1 MNSLAASIRV
11 PAALPAA
18 MAFLCLSAV
27 AAAQEETRAGGL
39 EEVIVTA
46 QKREQSLQ
54 DVSLAVSAIESSS
67 LTENF
72 VLSLEDIQHIAPSMT
87 FGNSLGFAKVFI
99 RGIGLNEQT
108 TGIDP
113 SVALH
118 VDGAVINQPVGH
130 FTSVFDL
137 DRVEILRGPQG
148 TLYGRNAT
156 GGSINLITAK
166 PTDTFEGYA
175 RATAGNYDL
184 FVAEAAL
191 SGPFTEAIR
200 GRVAMRS
207 NNRNGYGI
215 NEATGTNVDDADT
228 IAARAHLQFDVTD
241 DIDLLLSGE
250 IFDESDRAL
259 GLKYKR
265 ETYTNWASFPPAQA
279 ALARPLGLGGFPVR
293 TRNFAS
299 EFDPSSEIET
309 WSTTG
314 TLTWRLNERFTL
326 VNIANYRDVD
336 STFIQDLDMSSIV
349 NGVATTGQ
357 PPSIQTRFISS
368 HQSSDE
374 LQLQYSSDALNGLFA
389 LFYFKEGLT
398 GDNRSGQ
405 TPGVRSEPIQRVVL
419 VGKGEAESF
428 AAFAHLTYNL
438 TDTLAV
444 KAGGRYT
451 DEKRSIQNSGRIQLI
466 VAGMLGAILNQA
478 LQDEET
484 FSEFTS
490 LGGLEWRPRADM
502 LLYYTYAEGFKA
514 GVGLLGQFETGIAEP
529 ETVQSH
535 EIGVKSEWLERRV
548 TANAAVF
555 HYNLQN
561 LQLGRTLPDPARG
574 FINRFE
580 NAGGLKGD
588 GVETEL
594 KWLPTDRLRFAAAVD
609 YLEAKFTHFETVDQ
623 FNPLLA
629 ITPMGSAPL
638 TSYAGNRPRNSPEWA
653 YSIAGAYDVPLAS
666 EARLTLAADLS
677 YKSEQFF
684 SEFNDPV
691 EGTGAYT
698 LLDARISYVAA
709 NERWTASLW
718 GKNLTDELVE
728 SGSFAVSLSRT
739 IGRTYLPP
747 RTYGVTFDYQF

>member
-1 MNSLAASIRV
+1 MIS
-11 PAALPAA
+11 PARWICLVLLPAA
-18 MAFLCLSAV
+18 AFG
-27 AAAQEETRAGGL
+27 QEERSGGL
-39 EEVIVTA
+39 QEVIVTA

-54 DVSLAVSAIESSS
+54 DVSLAVSAIDSSS

-72 VLSLEDIQHIAPSMT
+72 VLSLEDVQHIAPSMS
-87 FGNSLGFAKVFI
+87 FGNSLGFAKIFI

-156 GGSINLITAK
+156 GGSVNLITAK
-166 PTDTFEGYA
+166 PTDEFDGYA
-175 RATAGNYDL
+175 RATIGNYDL

-191 SGPFTEAIR
+191 SGPLTQRIK
-200 GRVAMRS
+200 GRIAMRS

-215 NEATGTNVDDADT
+215 NEATGTDVDDADT
-228 IAARAHLQFDVTD
+228 VAARAHLQFDLTD
-241 DIDLLLSGE
+241 DLELLLSGE

-265 ETYTNWASFPPAQA
+265 ETFTDWSTLPPPRDAQT
-279 ALARPLGLGGFPVR
+279 RPLGLGGFPVR

-299 EFDPSSEIET
+299 EFDPSSDIET
-309 WSTTG
+309 WGTTA
-314 TLTWRLNERFTL
+314 TVTWRLNEQFTL
-326 VNIANYRDVD
+326 VNIGNYREVD
-336 STFIQDLDMSSIV
+336 STFIQDLDMSAVV

-357 PPSIQTRFISS
+357 APSIQTRFISS
-368 HQSSDE
+368 HQASDE
-374 LQLQYSSDALNGLFA
+374 LQLNYAGERLNGLFA
-389 LFYFKEGLT
+389 LFYFKEGLI

-419 VGKGEAESF
+419 VGEGEAESF
-428 AAFAHLTYNL
+428 AAFTHLTYDVN
-438 TDTLAV
+438 DTLAL
-444 KAGGRYT
+444 KLGARHT
-451 DEKRSIQNSGRIQLI
+451 HEKRSINNSGNIQLI
-466 VAGMLGAILNQA
+466 IAGMLANTLVQS
-478 LQDEET
+478 LQDEESFDELT
-484 FSEFTS
+484 M
-490 LGGLEWRPRADM
+490 LGGVEWRPREDA
-502 LLYYTYAEGFKA
+502 LVYYTYSEGFKS

-535 EIGVKSEWLERRV
+535 EVGVKSQWLNGRV

-580 NAGGLKGD
+580 NAAGLEGD

-594 KWLPTDRLRFAAAVD
+594 SWLPTDRLRFRGAVD
-609 YLEAKFTHFETVDQ
+609 YLDARFTRFDTINQ
-623 FNPLLA
+623 FNSDLTIPPPMAPLLPVP
-629 ITPMGSAPL
+629 IPT

-653 YSIAGAYDVPLAS
+653 YSLSGEYDAPLAS
-666 EARLTLAADLS
+666 DARLTFAVDLS

-691 EGTGAYT
+691 EGTGDYT
-698 LLDARISYVAA
+698 LLDARISYAAA
-709 NERWTASLW
+709 NDRWTAAVW
-718 GKNLTDELVE
+718 AKNLTDELVE

-747 RTYGVTFDYQF
+747 RTYGVTFDYRF

>member
-1 MNSLAASIRV
+1 MSS
-11 PAALPAA
+11 PARWICLVLLPAA
-18 MAFLCLSAV
+18 AL
-27 AAAQEETRAGGL
+27 AQEERSGTL
-39 EEVIVTA
+39 QEVIVTA

-54 DVSLAVSAIESSS
+54 DVSLAVSAIDSST

-72 VLSLEDIQHIAPSMT
+72 VLNLEDVQHLAPSMS
-87 FGNSLGFAKVFI
+87 FGNSLGFAKIFI

-108 TGIDP
+108 SGIDP

-137 DRVEILRGPQG
+137 DRIEILRGPQG

-156 GGSINLITAK
+156 GGSVNLITAK
-166 PTDTFEGYA
+166 PTDEFEGYA
-175 RATAGNYDL
+175 RATVGNYDL

-191 SGPFTEAIR
+191 SGPLTQRIK

-215 NEATGTNVDDADT
+215 NEATGTDVDDADT
-228 IAARAHLQFDVTD
+228 VAARAHLLFDVTD
-241 DIDLLLSGE
+241 DLELLLSGE

-265 ETYTNWASFPPAQA
+265 ETFTDWPTLPAPRDAQT
-279 ALARPLGLGGFPVR
+279 RPLGLGGFPER

-299 EFDPSSEIET
+299 EFDPSSDIET
-309 WSTTG
+309 WGTTA
-314 TLTWRLNERFTL
+314 TLTWRLNDQFTL
-326 VNIANYRDVD
+326 VNIGNYREVD
-336 STFIQDLDMSSIV
+336 STFIQDLDMSAVV

-357 PPSIQTRFISS
+357 APSIQTRFISS
-368 HQSSDE
+368 HQVSDE
-374 LQLQYSSDALNGLFA
+374 LQLNYSSERLNGLFA
-389 LFYFKEGLT
+389 LFYFKEGLI

-419 VGKGEAESF
+419 VGEGEAESF
-428 AAFAHLTYNL
+428 AAFTHLTYDLN
-438 TDTLAV
+438 DTLAL
-444 KAGGRYT
+444 KLGARHT
-451 DEKRSIQNSGRIQLI
+451 HEKRSINNNGNIQLI
-466 VAGMLGAILNQA
+466 IAGMLANTLVQS
-478 LQDEET
+478 LQDEDSFDELT
-484 FSEFTS
+484 M
-490 LGGLEWRPRADM
+490 LGGVEWRPREDA
-502 LLYYTYAEGFKA
+502 LVYYTYSEGFKA

-535 EIGVKSEWLERRV
+535 EVGIKSEWLNGRV
-548 TANAAVF
+548 TANAAAF

-580 NAGGLKGD
+580 NAAGLEGD
-588 GVETEL
+588 GVETEFSYL
-594 KWLPTDRLRFAAAVD
+594 ATDRLRFRGAVD
-609 YLEAKFTHFETVDQ
+609 YLDARFTRFDTINQ
-623 FNPLLA
+623 FNSDLTIPPPMAPLLPVP
-629 ITPMGSAPL
+629 IPT

-653 YSIAGAYDVPLAS
+653 YSLSGEYDAPLAGD
-666 EARLTLAADLS
+666 ARLTFAVDVS

-691 EGTGAYT
+691 EGTDDFT
-698 LLDARISYVAA
+698 LLDARISYRSA
-709 NERWTASLW
+709 NERWTASVW

-739 IGRTYLPP
+739 IGRTFLPP
-747 RTYGVTFDYQF
+747 RTYGVSFDYQFR

>member
-1 MNSLAASIRV
+1 MTSLTGWTRVSASVTAIT
-11 PAALPAA
+11 L
-18 MAFLCLSAV
+18 LCLARPV
-27 AAAQEETRAGGL
+27 TAQDAL
-39 EEVIVTA
+39 QEVIVTA

-54 DVSLAVSAIESSS
+54 DVSLAVSAIDSAT

-72 VLSLEDIQHIAPSMT
+72 VLSLEDVQHIAPSMT

-118 VDGAVINQPVGH
+118 VDGVVINQPVGH

-156 GGSINLITAK
+156 GGSVNLITAK

-175 RATAGNYDL
+175 RATVGNYDL

-191 SGPFTEAIR
+191 SGPLLGER
-200 GRVAMRS
+200 VKGRVAMRS

-215 NEATGTNVDDADT
+215 NEATGSDVDDADT
-228 IAARAHLQFDVTD
+228 IAARAHLQFDITD
-241 DIDLLLSGE
+241 RIDLLLSAE
-250 IFDESDRAL
+250 VFDESDRAL

-299 EFDPSSEIET
+299 EFDPSSDIET
-309 WSTTG
+309 WGTTG
-314 TLTWRLNERFTL
+314 TLTWRLSDRFTL
-326 VNIANYRDVD
+326 VNIAGYREVD
-336 STFIQDLDMSSIV
+336 STFIQDLDMSAV
-349 NGVATTGQ
+349 ANGVDTTGQ
-357 PPSIQTRFISS
+357 PPSIQTRFISN
-368 HQSSDE
+368 HQASDE
-374 LQLQYSSDALNGLFA
+374 LQLQFSSERLNGLFA
-389 LFYFKEGLT
+389 LFYFREGLI

-405 TPGVRSEPIQRVVL
+405 TPGARSEPIQRVVL
-419 VGKGEAESF
+419 VGEGEAESF
-428 AAFAHLTYNL
+428 AAFTHLTYDL
-438 TDTLAV
+438 TETFAI

-451 DEKRSIQNSGRIQLI
+451 DEKRSIENVGRIQLI
-466 VAGMLGAILNQA
+466 QNGMLGVILNQA
-478 LQDEET
+478 LTDAAS
-484 FSEFTS
+484 FDEFTM
-490 LGGLEWRPRADM
+490 LGGLEWRPAADL
-502 LLYYTYAEGFKA
+502 LLYYTYSEGFKA

-535 EIGVKSEWLERRV
+535 EVGAKSQWLDGRL

-580 NAGGLKGD
+580 NAAGLKGD

-594 KWLPTDRLRFAAAVD
+594 AWLPTDRLRFAAAVD
-609 YLEAKFTHFETVDQ
+609 YLDAKFTRFQTVDQ

-629 ITPMGSAPL
+629 INPMGTAPL
-638 TSYAGNRPRNSPEWA
+638 TDYTGNRPRNSPEWS
-653 YSIAGAYDVPLAS
+653 YSLRGEYTTPLAS
-666 EARLTLAADLS
+666 EAQLTFAADVS

-698 LLDARISYVAA
+698 LLDARISYRAA
-709 NERWTASLW
+709 NERWSASLW

-747 RTYGVTFDYQF
+747 RTYGVTFDYRF